1 VLGSAWINNAAI
13 PGLLGAGNARLAAVS
28 SRRPEAAEADKVRW
42 GAERACHSYE
52 PLLSDPG
59 IDAVYIPLPNPLGS
73 VVRISDPQS
82 AEPPRLAAILAADV
96 VGYSRLIYNGRG
108 MRTRRVPPNSSAW
121 LHVHAARIDPRIAS
135 AFAWKGA
142 PGPCRSVSARRPPS
156 HPNGPDGM
164 ANQHPDIF

>member
-1 VLGSAWINNAAI
+1 MGEAKQIAWAVLGSAWINNAAI

-59 IDAVYIPLPNPLGS
+59 IDAVYISLPNPLGS

-82 AEPPRLAAILAADV
+82 AEPRAA
-96 VGYSRLIYNGRG
+96 SRRSS
-108 MRTRRVPPNSSAW
+108 PPMWSAIR
-121 LHVHAARIDPRIAS
+121 A
-135 AFAWKGA
+135 
-142 PGPCRSVSARRPPS
+142 
-156 HPNGPDGM
+156 
-164 ANQHPDIF
+164 